1 MCLSNRMC
9 GDAPPILLQFHPH
22 FFGSHNLPSFLKWY
36 AKGHATLFLPI
47 HEGASSRKS
56 RMTNRSTMGV
66 GDLIFENVFGVCKR
80 LLDSIGGVLRLLKYA

>member
-9 GDAPPILLQFHPH
+9 GGAPPTLLQFHPH
-22 FFGSHNLPSFLKWY
+22 FFAFHNLPSFLKWY
-36 AKGHATLFLPI
+36 VKGHATLFLPI

-56 RMTNRSTMGV
+56 RMTNRSTMDV

-80 LLDSIGGVLRLLKYA
+80 LLGSIDGVLHLLKYA